1 MMTDPTQDVL
11 QGISHPADEEQARSL
26 LDLIELN
33 TFDLELAAWC
43 VSLVARGAS
52 YITGSG
58 PGGIGKTTTM
68 HSLLSFVPNDL
79 AFQIAL
85 PGEVSQV
92 GDGRHC
98 VISNELSDH
107 TPPTY
112 LWDQDLRDF
121 FTLSAKGHVL
131 VANVHADDLDEIHGQ
146 LVGECEVPEA
156 QFRAVNLLIFICLEG
171 GNPPGER
178 RITDNTTRRVVNKI
192 FYTDGTSPH
201 QSVYDPASGLT
212 PAAPRDPEH
221 EGRCRAF
228 LEQAL
233 NGSERSIVDVRRRF
247 LAWGG

>member
-1 MMTDPTQDVL
+1 MSDSSQDVL
-11 QGISHPADEEQARSL
+11 QKISQPSDDEQARSL

-33 TFDLELAAWC
+33 TVDIEIAAWF
-43 VSLVARGAS
+43 VSLVSRGAS

-68 HSLLSFVPNDL
+68 HSLLSFVPDGL
-79 AFQIAL
+79 SFKIAL
-85 PGEVSQV
+85 PDEVAQI

-121 FTLSAKGHVL
+121 LALAEQGHQL
-131 VANVHADDLDEIHGQ
+131 VANVHADNLDEIHGQ
-146 LVGECEVPEA
+146 IVGECSVPEE
-156 QFRAVNLLIFICLEG
+156 QFRAINLLVFICLEG

-178 RITDNTTRRVVNKI
+178 RIKDNVTRRVINKI
-192 FYTDGTSPH
+192 YYSDGIGPH

-212 PAAPRDPEH
+212 PVAPRDAEH
-221 EGRCRAF
+221 EARCRAF
-228 LEQAL
+228 LEDAL
-233 NGSERSIVDVRRRF
+233 KSPERSIVDVRQRF
-247 LAWGG
+247 LQWNG